1 MSSHHASWVAALAL
15 AASPLS
21 SYAASDAVASE
32 MSFLDDIPV
41 VLSAARLVQPLKD
54 APGAVTVIDRAMI
67 RASGARDVAELLAWV
82 PGFQTGRK
90 NGSTALTTYH
100 GLSDDAPR
108 RMLVRVDGRS
118 AYSPYFISG
127 IEWAKLSVDID
138 DIERIEVF
146 RGSNAAAYGSN
157 AFLGVVNIITRPAA
171 DTPRYRVRF
180 TEGEN
185 GIQERVLSTR
195 QQFGD
200 LTARLTVGRQGDNGL
215 APIDDTY
222 RNQRVDARI
231 DWQLTPDQEVEFH
244 LGFVDNRART
254 GVTTDVS
261 DPARSVDNYTGF
273 GQVRWRKQL
282 GLGDEIKAT
291 YFHQEERAVDA
302 YRIPFLTYLVQQGIP
317 ANIAAFQMAALGIAA
332 DGGVDVDYATRA
344 LRDDLEFEHL
354 LSPRSDLRLAWGAG
368 LREDRVSSA
377 QMFSTEDNLVVRQA
391 RLFAN
396 TEWQASPRWTFNA
409 GAMLEKTNET
419 GLRVS
424 PRFAANFHVVPDTTL
439 RAAVS
444 RAYRNL
450 TPFERQADVRFY
462 ESSTGKLVRQSF
474 QPSPGLRPERVT
486 TREIGIRQEWQGG
499 RSNMDL
505 RLFDERIEGLLRRD
519 TTATNATDPRLH
531 PSLWNGESP
540 RYYNGGYA
548 RIRGAELTGLYRPT
562 HDTWIGGHYASI
574 DINSNDE
581 FADRSAPNEQFSV
594 FAAAQIHPGWHM
606 SLTHHFVGS
615 MQWYTQEKNR
625 LKAYRQTNLRLA
637 HRFSARGVRGE
648 IAVGVQ
654 HWTDAFA
661 DYLPSLTRP
670 TQAYASL
677 RLEY

>member
-1 MSSHHASWVAALAL
+1 
-15 AASPLS
+15 
-21 SYAASDAVASE
+21 

-254 GVTTDVS
+254 GETTDIS
-261 DPARSVDNYTGF
+261 NPPRTIDNYTGF

-282 GLGDEIKAT
+282 DLGDEIKAT
-291 YFHQEERAVDA
+291 YFHQEERSDDA
-302 YRIPFLTYLVQQGIP
+302 YFVPLAPTI
-317 ANIAAFQMAALGIAA
+317 
-332 DGGVDVDYATRA
+332 GVSFDYGNRSI
-344 LRDDLEFEHL
+344 RDDLEFEHL
-354 LSPRSDLRLAWGAG
+354 LNPRSDLRLAWGVG
-368 LREDRVSSA
+368 LREDRISSH
-377 QMFSTEDNLVVRQA
+377 QFFNTSDNIVIRHA
-391 RLFAN
+391 RVFAN
-396 TEWQASPRWTFNA
+396 AEWQVSPQWTLNA
-409 GAMLEKTNET
+409 GAMLEKTNDT
-419 GLRVS
+419 GRRIS
-424 PRFAANFHVVPDTTL
+424 PRFAANFHILSNTTV
-439 RAAVS
+439 RAAIS

-450 TPFERQADVRFY
+450 TPFERQADMRFY
-462 ESSTGKLVRQSF
+462 EKNSGLLVQQSF
-474 QPSPGLRPERVT
+474 QPSPGLQPERVT
-486 TREIGIRQEWQGG
+486 TREIGIRQEWQSG

-505 RLFDERIEGLLRRD
+505 RLFDERIENLLRRD
-519 TTATNATDPRLH
+519 TTATNATDARFPL
-531 PSLWNGESP
+531 STWNGDST

-562 HDTWIGGHYASI
+562 HDTWIGGHYASL

-637 HRFSARGVRGE
+637 HRFSTRGVRGE

>member
-1 MSSHHASWVAALAL
+1 
-15 AASPLS
+15 
-21 SYAASDAVASE
+21 

-231 DWQLTPDQEVEFH
+231 DWQLTPDQQVELH

-273 GQVRWRKQL
+273 GQIRWHKQL
-282 GLGDEIKAT
+282 GLNDEIKAT

-302 YRIPFLTYLVQQGIP
+302 FFVPLGGGLGVQVNYG
-317 ANIAAFQMAALGIAA
+317 N
-332 DGGVDVDYATRA
+332 RA
-344 LRDDLEFEHL
+344 LRDDIEVEHL
-354 LSPRSDLRLAWGAG
+354 IHPRGDLRLAWGVG
-368 LREDRVSSA
+368 LREDRVN
-377 QMFSTEDNLVVRQA
+377 STQIFNTDDNIVVRQA

-396 TEWQASPRWTFNA
+396 TEWQASPRWTLNA
-409 GAMLEKTNET
+409 GAMLEKTNVT
-419 GLRVS
+419 GLRLS
-424 PRFAANFHVVPDTTL
+424 PRFAANFHATPNTTL

-462 ESSTGKLVRQSF
+462 ESSTGMLIRQSF
-474 QPSPGLRPERVT
+474 QPSPGLRPERIT
-486 TREIGIRQEWQGG
+486 TREIGIRQEWQNG
-499 RSNMDL
+499 RSNIDL
-505 RLFDERIEGLLRRD
+505 RLFDERVEDMLRRI
-519 TTATNATDPRLH
+519 TSPSNANPVPVLNT
-531 PSLWNGESP
+531 NGETP
-540 RYYNGGYA
+540 HYTNGGYA

-562 HDTWIGGHYASI
+562 HDTWIGGHYASL

-637 HRFSARGVRGE
+637 HRFSIRGVRGE